1 MWRGCGTG
9 VQYLTW
15 LEEHTFVR
23 NRTDLGYGQKQLHPW
38 GWEEGRGSGDN
49 TNGGNAVAKNNKRP
63 PCPMAALKERE
74 TTVHC
79 HPPLSVSP
87 EQLHRGHILNVPL
100 KTPQSE
106 GLPGDLLQP
115 GQHISSFSAPL
126 NILQLEGPHRRSATD
141 RATVQ
146 TGALLET
153 RDQGVRLQSHLL
165 FSTSW
170 YLLKNWPYDGS

>member
-1 MWRGCGTG
+1 MRAFQEVLFIQGNWEIDTTIWRPPRVSVTC
-9 VQYLTW
+9 
-15 LEEHTFVR
+15 R
-23 NRTDLGYGQKQLHPW
+23 
-38 GWEEGRGSGDN
+38 
-49 TNGGNAVAKNNKRP
+49 AVAKINKRP
-63 PCPMAALKERE
+63 PCPVAALKERE

-100 KTPQSE
+100 KMPQSE
-106 GLPGDLLQP
+106 GLPGDLLQA

-141 RATVQ
+141 RATVL

-153 RDQGVRLQSHLL
+153 RDQGVRLRSHLL

-170 YLLKNWPYDGS
+170 YLLKN